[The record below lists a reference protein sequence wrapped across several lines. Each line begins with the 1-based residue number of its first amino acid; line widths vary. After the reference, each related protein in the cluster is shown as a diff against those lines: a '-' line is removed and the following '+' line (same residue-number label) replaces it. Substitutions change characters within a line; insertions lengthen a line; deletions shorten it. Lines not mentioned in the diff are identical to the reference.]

1 MAAIIIRQ
9 QRIARIAA
17 QGITTL
23 RVLVDRSL
31 ASAGGPGAGVVV
43 TVPVTVETASI
54 LLPQITLY
62 ETATAPDA
70 VTQGAIY
77 SAQLLDLNGFVVSEV
92 PGFGAFT
99 IRIPSAE
106 TTWNE
111 LRESNDF
118 QALIQS
124 AVTNRLGL
132 DTTPTIGQSVITVI
146 GGASQAGLDTINLFF
161 GSSVNPPGIRHNVAT
176 GQMEFSHNG
185 LTWASFGGGGG
196 GGSVTSVGLSLP
208 AIFSVSGSPVTTT
221 GTLTGTLVNQS
232 ANTFFA
238 GPSSGGAAVP
248 AFRLLVAN
256 DYPTMIG
263 DSGAGGTKGA
273 VPAPAAG
280 DAAANKFLKADG
292 VWTVIPSAPV
302 TSVFGRTGA
311 VVAQNGDYSFSQI
324 SGTVA
329 DGQLSANVTLLGNST
344 TGTGAIVR
352 ATSPTIVTPTIASFV
367 NANHTHADAAGGG
380 QLNATNIF
388 NAGTVPVARLPLLV
402 GDAGAGGVAGLAPA
416 PAAGDAAAN
425 KFLKADGTWSAVPG
439 GSSGANPTA
448 SLGLAAINGVA
459 TTFMR
464 SDAAPALDQGITPTW
479 TGAHAFSNTIAQS
492 SPSATAFRSG
502 ANAAT
507 PSFQVD
513 NSTPSQASGIKITG
527 KADGTAPE
535 LLSISRTQT
544 ASALAGNGL
553 SITADPAIAGNTNAG
568 AAAGGAVNI
577 TGGAAARLTSGNAN
591 GGDVNLAGGA
601 PVGTGIYGSVWI
613 RKPNLTGLDSYAPLK
628 MRNPFNDSSSRFIS
642 FYGPNDTTEQGFIS
656 TNAGNTGVIFS
667 GTQGNFSN
675 DARIAYTTIN
685 GTFISSTNLSMGSG
699 VLFGWTADFPY
710 NAKDLILRRS
720 ATGHLTQGAAD
731 AAPASVV
738 AQTFGVQNVVAGTTN
753 GDGKPWTL
761 RGSLGTSQGVPG
773 RLHFQTGA
781 LIAASGTTQQ
791 TPVDREIFGASKV
804 LTNNTVTTVCNVTV
818 ANNTVASGIVD
829 YTVEVFDGTDVQI
842 ETGEFIYQVTNK
854 DGTIANNTIT
864 PPTGYPKN
872 VTTAGTLTVTWT
884 ISNANPAL
892 LQINANS
899 SLTPSTGYPRVTYN
913 LRNHAQQ
920 AVAIQ

>member
-1 MAAIIIRQ
+1 MAAIIVRQ

-17 QGITTL
+17 QDITTL

-31 ASAGGPGAGVVV
+31 VSAGGPGAGTVV
-43 TVPVTVETASI
+43 TIPVTVETASI

-77 SAQLLDLNGFVVSEV
+77 TTQLLDINGQVVAYV
-92 PGFGAFT
+92 PGFAAFT

-132 DTTPTIGQSVITVI
+132 DTTPTVGQSVITVI

-161 GSSVNPPGIRHNVAT
+161 GSSANPPGIRHNVAT

-232 ANTFFA
+232 ANTIFA
-238 GPSSGGAAVP
+238 GPTSGGAAVP
-248 AFRLLVAN
+248 TFRALVAN
-256 DYPTMIG
+256 DYPTMVG

-292 VWTVIPSAPV
+292 TW
-302 TSVFGRTGA
+302 A
-311 VVAQNGDYSFSQI
+311 V
-324 SGTVA
+324 
-329 DGQLSANVTLLGNST
+329 
-344 TGTGAIVR
+344 
-352 ATSPTIVTPTIASFV
+352 
-367 NANHTHADAAGGG
+367 
-380 QLNATNIF
+380 
-388 NAGTVPVARLPLLV
+388 
-402 GDAGAGGVAGLAPA
+402 AGA
-416 PAAGDAAAN
+416 
-425 KFLKADGTWSAVPG
+425 
-439 GSSGANPTA
+439 SSGADPTA

-464 SDAAPALDQGITPTW
+464 SDAAPALNQAIVPTW
-479 TGAHAFSNTIAQS
+479 TGAHLWNGVTG
-492 SPSATAFRSG
+492 TFRRDAIG
-502 ANAAT
+502 VT
-507 PSFQVD
+507 
-513 NSTPSQASGIKITG
+513 ST
-527 KADGTAPE
+527 
-535 LLSISRTQT
+535 
-544 ASALAGNGL
+544 NGL
-553 SITADPAIAGNTNAG
+553 ILENTTA
-568 AAAGGAVNI
+568 AAAGAQQRSPGI
-577 TGGAAARLTSGNAN
+577 QLTGQGWKTNATATSQTVDWRIDNLPVQGAANPTSTLVVGSQVNGAGFVDKLYLTSGNILAVVSSNPGSIVLHYALSNGSSIQNSGFGGRSDAGVVSMISAGTAILSAASLGGITQAN
-591 GGDVNLAGGA
+591 L
-601 PVGTGIYGSVWI
+601 GSHALGW
-613 RKPNLTGLDSYAPLK
+613 N
-628 MRNPFNDSSSRFIS
+628 SSSS
-642 FYGPNDTTEQGFIS
+642 
-656 TNAGNTGVIFS
+656 AGSAV
-667 GTQGNFSN
+667 
-675 DARIAYTTIN
+675 
-685 GTFISSTNLSMGSG
+685 
-699 VLFGWTADFPY
+699 AD
-710 NAKDLILRRS
+710 LLLRRV
-720 ATGHLTQGAAD
+720 GAANLGFGALD
-731 AAPASVV
+731 AAAASVV
-738 AQTFGVQNVVAGTTN
+738 AQTISVQNVVSGSTN
-753 GDGKPWTL
+753 GAGQPFTV

-773 RLHFQTGA
+773 RIHIQTGA

-818 ANNTVASGIVD
+818 ANNTAAGGIVD
-829 YTVEVFDGTDVQI
+829 YTVEVFDGTDLQV
-842 ETGEFIYQVTNK
+842 ETGEFVYQVTNK
-854 DGTIANNTIT
+854 GGTIANNTIT
-864 PPTGYPKN
+864 SPTGYPKN
-872 VTTAGTLTVTWT
+872 VATAGTLTVTWT

-892 LQINANS
+892 LAINANS

-913 LRNHAQQ
+913 LRNHTQQ

>member
-1 MAAIIIRQ
+1 MASILLRQ
-9 QRIARIAA
+9 QRIARIPAS
-17 QGITTL
+17 GITTL

-31 ASAGGPGAGVVV
+31 VSAGGPGAGVVV

-54 LLPQITLY
+54 LLPAITLY
-62 ETATAPDA
+62 ETATAPDV

-92 PGFGAFT
+92 PGFGAFN

-146 GGASQAGLDTINLFF
+146 GGASQAGLDTISLFF
-161 GSSVNPPGIRHNVAT
+161 GSSPNPPGIRHNVAT

-208 AIFSVSGSPVTTT
+208 SIFSVSGSPVTTS
-221 GTLTGTLVNQS
+221 GTLTGSLANQT
-232 ANTFFA
+232 ANTIFA
-238 GPSSGGAAVP
+238 GPTSGGAAAP
-248 AFRLLVAN
+248 TFRALVAN
-256 DYPTMIG
+256 DYVTMVG

-292 VWTVIPSAPV
+292 
-302 TSVFGRTGA
+302 
-311 VVAQNGDYSFSQI
+311 
-324 SGTVA
+324 
-329 DGQLSANVTLLGNST
+329 
-344 TGTGAIVR
+344 
-352 ATSPTIVTPTIASFV
+352 
-367 NANHTHADAAGGG
+367 
-380 QLNATNIF
+380 
-388 NAGTVPVARLPLLV
+388 
-402 GDAGAGGVAGLAPA
+402 
-416 PAAGDAAAN
+416 
-425 KFLKADGTWSAVPG
+425 TWSAVSG
-439 GSSGANPTA
+439 GGITVGVTTISGGASGAVPYNNAGVYGESNLSFASSALTFIRNSLGGTTA
-448 SLGLAAINGVA
+448 SGLELIN
-459 TTFMR
+459 
-464 SDAAPALDQGITPTW
+464 
-479 TGAHAFSNTIAQS
+479 
-492 SPSATAFRSG
+492 ATA
-502 ANAAT
+502 
-507 PSFQVD
+507 
-513 NSTPSQASGIKITG
+513 
-527 KADGTAPE
+527 
-535 LLSISRTQT
+535 
-544 ASALAGNGL
+544 
-553 SITADPAIAGNTNAG
+553 
-568 AAAGGAVNI
+568 AAAGAQQVSPASIWSGQGWKTNAPAASQTVNWQVYVLPVQGVTAPTVTLQFENQI
-577 TGGAAARLTSGNAN
+577 NGGGWVKKATLNNSGGFEVWTGTSASSGSVEIASAANSTIDFKFSGGIRCRISGGTGTGNDLAFQTSSSNTDQMRLVHNTGMYLVSGNNIGFNSVTSPTAFIGSAGSAN
-591 GGDVNLAGGA
+591 V
-601 PVGTGIYGSVWI
+601 
-613 RKPNLTGLDSYAPLK
+613 
-628 MRNPFNDSSSRFIS
+628 RF
-642 FYGPNDTTEQGFIS
+642 GQ
-656 TNAGNTGVIFS
+656 
-667 GTQGNFSN
+667 
-675 DARIAYTTIN
+675 
-685 GTFISSTNLSMGSG
+685 
-699 VLFGWTADFPY
+699 
-710 NAKDLILRRS
+710 
-720 ATGHLTQGAAD
+720 AD
-731 AAPASVV
+731 AAAASVV
-738 AQTFGVQNVVAGTTN
+738 AQTISVQNVVGGSTN
-753 GDGKPWTL
+753 GSGQPWTF

-773 RLHFQTGA
+773 RIHLQTGA

-854 DGTIANNTIT
+854 GGTIANNTIT

-872 VTTAGTLTVTWT
+872 VATSGTLTVTWT